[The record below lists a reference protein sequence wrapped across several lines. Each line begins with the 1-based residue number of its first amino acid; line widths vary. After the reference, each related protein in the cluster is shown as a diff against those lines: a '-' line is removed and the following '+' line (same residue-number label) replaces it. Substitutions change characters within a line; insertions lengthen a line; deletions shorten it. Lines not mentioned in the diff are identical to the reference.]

1 MMTLLHYF
9 RLILVILSIML
20 IVMACQPEQAAV
32 IVEITQAPSQPRV
45 IYVTPTQEPT
55 GIPTVS
61 IISPTPSPTPSLT
74 PSPTPDIAAREAQ
87 CSAVLTTLYTQAS
100 ELCLGEASGAFCN
113 GGIAPYAEPQG
124 RISASLAQ
132 SGALVEAGVLDLVQ
146 TSPLLTDN
154 SGGVVW
160 MRLQEATTLNA
171 LLVGDVTV
179 RDTTPPD
186 GGFDPWLSFVVET
199 GGEVDC
205 NTAPRSAFI
214 AQGPY
219 GATASFVV
227 NGVSLDLNGTVV
239 IQTIGEET
247 HFTALEGRSRLTVFG
262 TSRDFYAGEQVNIPY
277 ADGTFARPSGNPPPP
292 IPLTFSEIRNLPIV
306 LLDRPVLLPQPGLVR
321 TINRTNM
328 RSEPDEEAQLLFQVP
343 SDEPLSILGQNPE
356 ESWYHVRL
364 GNGETGWMRSD
375 LVDGTVG
382 EVNSNYAA
390 TPVPPQRLGA
400 GANRAI
406 VVAAQGGNLREAP
419 DVSFRV
425 LATLPEN
432 TEVELIA
439 RSPYSSW
446 VKVDTGTQLG
456 WMALITLETKSVI
469 QFLPIDYSVP
479 LPLGPTATPAF
490 SFGGGH
496 AYPDPRGGS

>member
-1 MMTLLHYF
+1 MTLLRFLPLYIVLIGMLF
-9 RLILVILSIML
+9 LIL
-20 IVMACQPEQAAV
+20 ACQPEQAAV
-32 IVEITQAPSQPRV
+32 IVEITQAPSQPRI

-55 GIPTVS
+55 AIPTVS
-61 IISPTPSPTPSLT
+61 ISSPTPTLTPTLT
-74 PSPTPDIAAREAQ
+74 PSPTPDIAAQEAQ

-124 RISASLAQ
+124 RIANTLGQ
-132 SGALVEAGVLDLVQ
+132 SGALVEAGILDLVQ

-171 LLVGDVTV
+171 LMVGDVTV
-179 RDTTPPD
+179 RDATPTD
-186 GGFDPWLSFVVET
+186 GSFDPWLSFIVET
-199 GGEVDC
+199 GGEVAC

-219 GATASFVV
+219 GAIASFVV
-227 NGVSLDLNGTVV
+227 NGVSLDLSGTVV
-239 IQTIGEET
+239 IQTIGDET

-277 ADGTFARPSGNPPPP
+277 DADNFSRPIGNPPEPQ
-292 IPLTFSEIRNLPIV
+292 PLSFSEIRNLPIV

-328 RSEPDEEAQLLFQVP
+328 RAEPDEEAQLLYQVP
-343 SDEPLSILGQNPE
+343 SDEPLSILGHNPE
-356 ESWYHVRL
+356 DTWYHVRL
-364 GNGETGWMRSD
+364 GNGETGWMRQD
-375 LVDGTVG
+375 LVDGTTG
-382 EVNSNYAA
+382 EVATSYEA
-390 TPVPPQRLGA
+390 TPIPPQRLGT
-400 GANRAI
+400 GANRGI
-406 VVAAQGGNLREAP
+406 VIAPQGGNLREAP

-425 LATLPEN
+425 LATLPRE

-439 RSPYSSW
+439 RSNYSPW
-446 VKVDTGTQLG
+446 VKVDTGTQVG
-456 WMALITLETKSVI
+456 WMALITLETNSVI
-469 QFLPIDYSVP
+469 QFLPIDYTAP
-479 LPLGPTATPAF
+479 LPVGPTSTPVL